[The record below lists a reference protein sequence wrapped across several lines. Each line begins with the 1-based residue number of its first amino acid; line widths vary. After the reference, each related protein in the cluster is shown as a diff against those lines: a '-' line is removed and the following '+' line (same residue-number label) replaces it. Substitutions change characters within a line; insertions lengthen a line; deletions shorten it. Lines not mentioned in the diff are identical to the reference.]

1 MSEAAVTQTLTVT
14 IDGQSVEVQPGT
26 TLYDAA
32 QQVGIDLPVLCHSPH
47 LDPVAVCRMCV
58 VEVEGARVLQAACIR
73 QAEDGMVVH
82 TQSDKV
88 QRSRGMLVELLM
100 SDYPTNGN
108 RNSNGQTGKPDLL
121 LQLAEQ
127 EQITAPRFPA
137 RPFDNGRDESS
148 KVIQVDHNAC
158 ILCDRCIRACD
169 DVQNNDV
176 IGRGG
181 KGYHSRIVFDHDQPM
196 GDSTCVSCGEC
207 MAACPTGAL
216 TDKPITLTVLE
227 DAPLKKV
234 DSLCPYCG
242 VGCSITYSVDES
254 TNTIVQVAGRESPV
268 NHGRLCVKGRYGFD
282 YPHHR
287 ERLTT
292 PLIRKSEYYPKSP
305 EGLSHLDDPREAFR
319 EATWDEAL
327 DLAAQ
332 KYTTIKQ
339 QFGGSALAGFGSAKC
354 SNEDNYLFQKLI
366 RAVFGTNNVD
376 HCTRLCH
383 ASSVAALMEQ
393 VGGGSVSNPFSD
405 CLETGAIFIIGSNTT
420 HNHPVAATFMKQAA
434 KFGTTLIVA
443 DPRRPEMADHA
454 DYYIRF
460 NPGTDVAFLNGLM
473 HVIIEDNLYDAT
485 FIEERTEDFDRLR
498 DLVQSYTP
506 RIVSR
511 LTGVP
516 EQQIIDVAHAYSQAD
531 GAMIFWGMG
540 ISQHTTGTDN
550 ARSLINLAFLT
561 GNIGRP
567 GTGLHPL
574 RGQNNVQG
582 ASDVGL
588 IPMVYTGYQSVED
601 SEIRQKFEQSW
612 GVDLDPKPGLTVV
625 EIMSEVLEGN
635 IKAMLMMGEN
645 PFLSD
650 PNINK
655 VKKCLAA
662 MDFLAV
668 QDIFLTE
675 TAEYADVVLPGT
687 TFPEKT
693 GTYTNTDSRV
703 QLARQAIE
711 PPGQVRVDWH
721 IIADLATRMGYPMRY
736 DSEEQIWQEI
746 VSLTPVFGGITYE
759 RLQHEGLPWPCP
771 EPDHPGI
778 PIRFTDDFPRGK
790 GKFSPAEF
798 APAQEL
804 PDDNYPFVLNTGRV
818 LQHWHTGT
826 MTRRSKAL
834 DAIAPEALLEMTPDD
849 MSALGIEPDE
859 MVRVSSRRGEIT
871 VKVTQSHKPSRGSVF
886 LPFHF
891 KEAAAN
897 LLTIDALDP
906 DGKIP
911 EFKFCAVQVEKIY
924 H

>member
-1 MSEAAVTQTLTVT
+1 MSEATTTQTLTVT
-14 IDGQSVEVQPGT
+14 IDGTKVDVSSGT

-32 QQVGIDLPVLCHSPH
+32 KKAGIDIPVLCHAPH
-47 LDPVAVCRMCV
+47 LHPVAVCRVCV

-73 QAEDGMVVH
+73 QAENGMVVH

-88 QRSRGMLVELLM
+88 QRSRAMLAELLL
-100 SDYPTNGN
+100 SDYPKPTNGAPAHYPGK
-108 RNSNGQTGKPDLL
+108 RDALRDLAQRTGV
-121 LQLAEQ
+121 
-127 EQITAPRFPA
+127 TTPRFPV
-137 RPFDNGRDESS
+137 RPFDNGHDTSS
-148 KVIQVDHNAC
+148 AVILVDHNAC

-176 IGRGG
+176 IGRAG
-181 KGYHSRIVFDHDQPM
+181 KGYTTRIAFDLNAPM
-196 GDSTCVSCGEC
+196 GESTCVSCGEC

-216 TDKPITLTVLE
+216 IDKPLTLSPPPDTS
-227 DAPLKKV
+227 LKQV

-242 VGCSITYSVDES
+242 VGCSITYSVDTQ
-254 TNTIVQVAGRESPV
+254 TNTIVQVSGRESPV

-282 YPHHR
+282 YAHHQ
-287 ERLTT
+287 ERLTV
-292 PLIRKSEYYPKSP
+292 PLIRKLEYYPKAID
-305 EGLSHLDDPREAFR
+305 GLAHPLEAFR
-319 EATWDEAL
+319 QATWDEAL
-327 DLAAQ
+327 SLAAQ
-332 KYTTIKQ
+332 RFMSIKHT
-339 QFGGSALAGFGSAKC
+339 FGGNALAGFGSAKC

-383 ASSVAALMEQ
+383 ASSVAALLEQ
-393 VGGGSVSNPFSD
+393 IGSGSVSNPFSD
-405 CLETGAIFIIGSNTT
+405 CLETDAIFIIGSNTT

-434 KFGTTLIVA
+434 KAGTTLIVA

-454 DYYIRF
+454 HYYIRF

-473 HVIIEDNLYDAT
+473 HVIIQEELYDAQ
-485 FIEERTEDFDRLR
+485 FVEERTEDFDRLR
-498 DLVQSYTP
+498 DLVAAYTP
-506 RIVSR
+506 QVAARI
-511 LTGVP
+511 TGVA
-516 EQQIIDVAHAYSQAD
+516 EQLIVDVARAYGKAAS
-531 GAMIFWGMG
+531 AMIFWGMG

-550 ARSLINLAFLT
+550 ARCLINLALLT

-601 SEIRQKFEQSW
+601 AEIRQKFERAW
-612 GVDLDPKPGLTVV
+612 GVELDPTPGLTVV
-625 EIMSEVLEGN
+625 EIMSEVLAGN
-635 IKAMLMMGEN
+635 IKGMFMMGEN

-655 VKKCLAA
+655 VKKSLAI
-662 MDFLAV
+662 MDFLVV

-675 TAEYADVVLPGT
+675 TAEYADVILPAT
-687 TFPEKT
+687 TFAEKT

-703 QLARQAIE
+703 QLARKAIE
-711 PPGQVRVDWH
+711 SPGQVRVDWH
-721 IIADLATRMGYPMRY
+721 IIADLATRMGYPMSY
-736 DSEEQIWQEI
+736 ATEEDIWQEI
-746 VSLTPVFGGITYE
+746 VSLTPVFGGITYA
-759 RLQHEGLPWPCP
+759 RLQQEGLPWPCP
-771 EPDHPGI
+771 TPEHLGV
-778 PIRFTDDFPRGK
+778 PIRFTEDFPRGK
-790 GKFSPAEF
+790 GKFVPAEF
-798 APAQEL
+798 APAKEL
-804 PDDNYPFVLNTGRV
+804 PDDEYPLVLNTGRV

-826 MTRRSKAL
+826 MTRRAKAL
-834 DAIAPEALLEMTPDD
+834 DEMAPEALLEMTPDD
-849 MSALGIEPDE
+849 MAALGIADGD
-859 MVRVSSRRGEIT
+859 MVRVISRRGEVV
-871 VKVTQSHKPSRGSVF
+871 VKAISSHKPSRGSVF

-906 DGKIP
+906 YGKIP
-911 EFKFCAVQVEKIY
+911 EFKFCAVRVERFGRT